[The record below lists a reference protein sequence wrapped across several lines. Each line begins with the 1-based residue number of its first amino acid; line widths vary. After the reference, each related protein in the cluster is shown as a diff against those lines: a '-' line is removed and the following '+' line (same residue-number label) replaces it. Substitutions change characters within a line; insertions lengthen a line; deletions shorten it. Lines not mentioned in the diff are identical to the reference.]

1 APSSG
6 SLGPRP
12 GGASAGAPPLGA
24 RPAGAAPAMGDAE
37 RLPFAQDARPV
48 GARAGARLR
57 ALSAHVTQTLPFSAS
72 AVEGYFDV
80 DDYGYLELR
89 QNSQVYALA
98 CAYIATSGEV
108 HSFRYS
114 PAAVGNE
121 TVLDVETTDAPE
133 IQLTTIGLGVF
144 PFRWEGHELYALHQA
159 QGQPVGSNVGVEIF
173 TSLVLFAPKSK
184 QQVLGQFCHELV
196 EASERVQAGFTNV
209 FEWNANN
216 QFWHAR
222 VICPVRPLSS
232 VILKDRLPILHQEAD
247 MRARLLDD
255 VEEFVGPDARQ
266 WYRQHGIQHKRGYL
280 FHGPPGTGK
289 TSLVQALAGHL
300 EYNICQ

>member
-159 QGQPVGSNVGVEIF
+159 QGQPVG
-173 TSLVLFAPKSK
+173 
-184 QQVLGQFCHELV
+184 
-196 EASERVQAGFTNV
+196 
-209 FEWNANN
+209 
-216 QFWHAR
+216 AR
-222 VICPVRPLSS
+222 R
-232 VILKDRLPILHQEAD
+232 
-247 MRARLLDD
+247 
-255 VEEFVGPDARQ
+255 
-266 WYRQHGIQHKRGYL
+266 
-280 FHGPPGTGK
+280 
-289 TSLVQALAGHL
+289 
-300 EYNICQ
+300 